1 MFRRTA
7 IGTNGISETKNET
20 NDTKETIALSLIREN
35 PAITQKEIKEKMGI
49 SLVTVKRLM
58 ANLQKS
64 GRIQRKGG
72 GGTKG
77 LSVAELNQY
86 QIIEN
91 LNGEFTDEARKIV
104 FGYEDKTAGN
114 PN

>member
-64 GRIQRKGG
+64 GRIQRQGSSRS
-72 GGTKG
+72 GTWQVEEPK
-77 LSVAELNQY
+77 
-86 QIIEN
+86 
-91 LNGEFTDEARKIV
+91 D
-104 FGYEDKTAGN
+104 
-114 PN
+114 